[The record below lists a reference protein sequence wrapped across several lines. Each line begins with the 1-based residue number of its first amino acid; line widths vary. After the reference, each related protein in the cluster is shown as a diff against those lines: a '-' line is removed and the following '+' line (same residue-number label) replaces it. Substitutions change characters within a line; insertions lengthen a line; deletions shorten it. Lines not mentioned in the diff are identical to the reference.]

1 MVKFSF
7 PLFIYEFGVS
17 KRGERVK
24 VVNEVATLLFISSGT
39 INTTARPT
47 PRASSRPTR
56 VGPPHDQF
64 V

>member
-7 PLFIYEFGVS
+7 PLFIYEFAVS

-24 VVNEVATLLFISSGT
+24 VVNEVAALLFVSSGT

-47 PRASSRPTR
+47 LRASSRPIR
-56 VGPPHDQF
+56 VGSPHDQL